1 MASSS
6 EMDTGLRQAKRV
18 EITDLSPLIKPEP
31 IWLQAI
37 VTSFRLTV
45 IS

>member
-1 MASSS
+1 MALSS
-6 EMDTGLRQAKRV
+6 EMGAGLRQAKRV

-31 IWLQAI
+31 IRLQAI
-37 VTSFRLTV
+37 VTSLRLTV